1 MTYQNNCLQLNGKE
15 IQFPNK
21 IYNVMTSKSYIFVLL
36 GFDLD
41 VQTHCNIYCLNHEGQ
56 ELWKIKKRESSGVTK
71 NMNNAYIGLRITDGK
86 YAAVNFYNEIVHFNP
101 FNGKI
106 I

>member
-1 MTYQNNCLQLNGKE
+1 MA
-15 IQFPNK
+15 
-21 IYNVMTSKSYIFVLL
+21 SKSYIFVLL

-41 VQTHCNIYCLNHEGQ
+41 AQTHCNIYCLNQEGQ
-56 ELWKIKKRESSGVTK
+56 EVWRIKKCESDGITK
-71 NMNNAYIGLRITDGK
+71 NMNNAYIGLRISEGK
-86 YAAVNFYNEIVHFNP
+86 YLAVNFYNEVVRFNP